1 MTSVGVDDTISYH
14 NPSTPSNVRAKNL
27 IYVKDSYLSG
37 TTLVANY
44 GNSDDMSIGYTIG
57 CSLGLAPKLER
68 KVVENRKD
76 NMKILEWGNTIRGV
90 VEP

>member
-1 MTSVGVDDTISYH
+1 MTSVDMEDTISYH
-14 NPSTPSNVRAKNL
+14 NPGNPDSVHAKNL
-27 IYVKDSYLSG
+27 IYVKNSYLSG

-68 KVVENRKD
+68 KVVKNRKD
-76 NMKILEWGNTIRGV
+76 NMKILEWGNTIREA